1 MWLVCFQ
8 FPEPL
13 VSGQILDW
21 VDTSPGLSVWPKF
34 NAHTTSLPSL
44 KHFDPLKYFWGDCMW
59 LADEPVIGLAITWSH
74 LSGHVFQILKMTF
87 HPSYISDQPKK
98 HPRAP
103 WKVKKSKNDSVGQ
116 CFERVKKL
124 VNVFSSIFWVKMLC
138 FSNMNQF
145 RTLVEFLKS
154 TTVKR
159 PCAQK
164 GLKFQNHNFQ
174 LQIRGSWKR

>member
-1 MWLVCFQ
+1 M
-8 FPEPL
+8 
-13 VSGQILDW
+13 SGPILDW

-34 NAHTTSLPSL
+34 NAHTTSLTSL

-87 HPSYISDQPKK
+87 HPSYISDQPNK

-116 CFERVKKL
+116 CKVNDSSVICLVIRWFFFGPLSNFRHLQVLTKVAFSCKERE
-124 VNVFSSIFWVKMLC
+124 VNSNLWEEIF
-138 FSNMNQF
+138 
-145 RTLVEFLKS
+145 
-154 TTVKR
+154 
-159 PCAQK
+159 
-164 GLKFQNHNFQ
+164 FQ
-174 LQIRGSWKR
+174 LLASRKTFWLKKSVLCMYF

>member
-1 MWLVCFQ
+1 MVWIYCWTAKKSFDLQTSLIHHV
-8 FPEPL
+8 L
-13 VSGQILDW
+13 GVVSNSSGTGYVGTDHRSR
-21 VDTSPGLSVWPKF
+21 VYMSPGLSVWPKF

-44 KHFDPLKYFWGDCMW
+44 KHFDPLKYFWGDCRW

-116 CFERVKKL
+116 CKKGD
-124 VNVFSSIFWVKMLC
+124 NCYFSLFKTPFC
-138 FSNMNQF
+138 
-145 RTLVEFLKS
+145 
-154 TTVKR
+154 
-159 PCAQK
+159 PC
-164 GLKFQNHNFQ
+164 NR
-174 LQIRGSWKR
+174 I